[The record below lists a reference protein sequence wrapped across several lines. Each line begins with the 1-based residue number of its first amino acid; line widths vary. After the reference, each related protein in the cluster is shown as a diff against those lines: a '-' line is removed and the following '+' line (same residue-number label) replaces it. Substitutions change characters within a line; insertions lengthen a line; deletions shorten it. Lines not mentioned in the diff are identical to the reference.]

1 MKAKRRVLWS
11 VSVLALVAAAG
22 VGYAVWRSRAK
33 ARVPTGVSARVT
45 RENLDVIVRTQGL
58 IVAAT
63 TIEVKSRASGYVQA
77 IYASAGDRVRR
88 DQVLLEVDPS
98 RSRLNEDEARNE
110 VEAARSQVR
119 LSEESLDPERIAL
132 LRSRLDRQR
141 ELEQKGLIKREDV
154 ETSQYDLAAA
164 ERAFRSQQKQLE
176 AARLRLETSM
186 TRLRRAQTESSF
198 TTIRA
203 PIDGVV
209 MTRAVEVG
217 SGVTSFS
224 DSVQG
229 GSVLFKIGSL
239 DRLAFEGS
247 LAVSDLT
254 RVKAGLPAR
263 ITSDAWPA
271 PATGAVMY
279 VGQEAIPQAQ
289 TSSSG
294 TQRAAT
300 FQVKIQLDPQTAKN
314 LPLNVPAVADIVI
327 STVPSAL
334 VVPYSCVRHLPNSQG
349 TLREDKGGVIQDRS
363 VKLGPV
369 TAGKVQVTGEIQE
382 GATIVGCG
390 PINAV
395 AIRP

>member
-1 MKAKRRVLWS
+1 MKRRVLWS
-11 VSVLALVAAAG
+11 LLLLTVLAA
-22 VGYAVWRSRAK
+22 VGIGYPVWRSRA
-33 ARVPTGVSARVT
+33 AVRAPAGGSARVT
-45 RENLDVIVRTQGL
+45 RENLDVLVRTQGL

-77 IYASAGDRVRR
+77 IHASAGDRVKK

-132 LRSRLDRQR
+132 LRRRHERQR

-154 ETSQYDLAAA
+154 ETAQYDLAAA
-164 ERAFRSQQKQLE
+164 ERGLRSQQKQLE
-176 AARLRLETSM
+176 AARLHLETSM

-254 RVKAGLPAR
+254 RVRAGLRAR

-289 TSSSG
+289 SATG

-300 FQVKIQLDPQTAKN
+300 FQVKIQLDPQTANN

-349 TLREDKGGVIQDRS
+349 TLREDKGGVIQERS

-369 TAGKVQVTGEIQE
+369 TAGKVQVTGDIQE

-390 PINAV
+390 PVNAS

>member
-1 MKAKRRVLWS
+1 MKRLTLWS
-11 VSVLALVAAAG
+11 VLLFAVVVTVG
-22 VGYAVWRSRAK
+22 TGYAITRSRAA
-33 ARVPTGVSARVT
+33 ARQPAGGSARVT
-45 RENLDVIVRTQGL
+45 REAFEVLVRTQGL

-77 IYASAGDRVRR
+77 IHASAGDRVKK
-88 DQVLLEVDPS
+88 DQVLLEVDPT
-98 RSRLNEDEARNE
+98 RSRLNEDEMKNE

-119 LSEESLDPERIAL
+119 LSEESLDPERVVL
-132 LRSRLDRQR
+132 LRRRLERQR

-154 ETSQYDLAAA
+154 ETAQYDLAAA
-164 ERAFRSQQKQLE
+164 ERTLRSQQKQLE
-176 AARLRLETSM
+176 AAKLRLETSM

-198 TTIRA
+198 TIIRA

-254 RVKAGLPAR
+254 RVRTGLSAR
-263 ITSDAWPA
+263 VTSDAWPA
-271 PATGAVMY
+271 PATGAVSY
-279 VGQEAIPQAQ
+279 VGQEAMAQ
-289 TSSSG
+289 TQPSSTG
-294 TQRAAT
+294 ANRAAT
-300 FQVKIQLDPQTAKN
+300 FQVKIQLDASSAKD
-314 LPLNVPAVADIVI
+314 LPLNVPAAADIVI

-334 VVPYSCVRHLPNSQG
+334 VVPFSCVRYLPNGQG
-349 TLREDKGGVIQDRS
+349 ILREQKGGVTQERT

-369 TAGKVQVTGEIQE
+369 TAGKVQVTGDIQE
-382 GATIVGCG
+382 GAQVVGCG
-390 PINAV
+390 PANAV
-395 AIRP
+395 RP